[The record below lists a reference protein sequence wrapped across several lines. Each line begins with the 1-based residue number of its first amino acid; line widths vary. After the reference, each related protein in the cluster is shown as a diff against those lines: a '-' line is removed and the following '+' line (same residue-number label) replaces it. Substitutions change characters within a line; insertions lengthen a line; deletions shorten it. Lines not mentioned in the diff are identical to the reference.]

1 MLIEERSRK
10 HAGEGSPRY
19 VDRVEPV
26 PRFAE
31 LMRRPDTSLDEALFT
46 IAAAVRGPLDLIE
59 QLARLDELAATCPSP
74 TAEGVVR
81 HLFRGPDALL
91 GDRTRYDDP
100 ENSLLDRVLDRRRGM
115 PITLASVAI
124 EVARRLGVPLVGVGL
139 PAHFLV
145 AEVDPSSMRPL
156 RWFDCFDAGAAL
168 DERACEAL
176 YRRASGDAGRFDAA
190 WLQPVTSRQI
200 IVRVLNNLKAS
211 AQRRGDLR
219 LLQRVMHLRMG
230 LAELALA
237 EHDEMARLMAP
248 YN

>member
-1 MLIEERSRK
+1 
-10 HAGEGSPRY
+10 
-19 VDRVEPV
+19 
-26 PRFAE
+26 
-31 LMRRPDTSLDEALFT
+31 MRRPDTSLDEALLT

-74 TAEGVVR
+74 TVEGVVR
-81 HLFRGPDALL
+81 HLFRGPDAFL
-91 GDRTRYDDP
+91 GDRTTYDDP

-176 YRRASGDAGRFDAA
+176 YRRIGGDGRRFDAS
-190 WLQPVTSRQI
+190 WLLPVTTRQI
-200 IVRVLNNLKAS
+200 VVRVLNNLKAS

-219 LLQRVMHLRMG
+219 LLHRVMYLRMG